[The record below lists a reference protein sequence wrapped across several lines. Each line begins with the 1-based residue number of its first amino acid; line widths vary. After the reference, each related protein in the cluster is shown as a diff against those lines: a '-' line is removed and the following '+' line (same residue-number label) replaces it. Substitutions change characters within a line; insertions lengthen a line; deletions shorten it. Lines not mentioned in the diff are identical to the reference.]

1 MQDHGSCMMPI
12 TILQILAKILDEV
25 ALVDL
30 FVQSHHAHEMSTAI
44 ACEVLAR
51 RIVHLSPSDRLASI
65 MSTRFRHREADG
77 DESELSSALE
87 VAIDSNW

>member
-1 MQDHGSCMMPI
+1 MYDANHNPADFGENLGRGNVGQLICS
-12 TILQILAKILDEV
+12 
-25 ALVDL
+25 
-30 FVQSHHAHEMSTAI
+30 SHHTHEMVTAI

-51 RIVHLSPSDRLASI
+51 RIVHVSPPDRLAVI